1 MRKGAIVG
9 IVFLIII
16 IIVGILF
23 AYSYTHL
30 NVSLN
35 NVEFQ
40 SIDWEELS
48 WPTLLKAGLDTL
60 SGDWFGAAI
69 DLIQGINLN
78 LILGDQQWLSSS
90 VYS

>member
-23 AYSYTHL
+23 TYSYTHL

-40 SIDWEELS
+40 STDWEELS
-48 WPTLLKAGLDTL
+48 WSTLLKVGLNTL
-60 SGDWFGAAI
+60 SGD
-69 DLIQGINLN
+69 
-78 LILGDQQWLSSS
+78 
-90 VYS
+90 